1 MSKQNL
7 VGVMA
12 LVFSAGT
19 ISGVVAHSVITD
31 NTPGQSRGN
40 GPAAYPPIESW
51 VPHGNGGPSLRP
63 MKPVTQPLYQVV
75 LDAVFNKGDVCQ
87 ADGSK

>member
-1 MSKQNL
+1 MSKQNF

-12 LVFSAGT
+12 LVFSAGA

-63 MKPVTQPLYQVV
+63 IPPKVEPLHKVV
-75 LDAVFNKGDVCQ
+75 LDKLF
-87 ADGSK
+87 SKEVTDCEK